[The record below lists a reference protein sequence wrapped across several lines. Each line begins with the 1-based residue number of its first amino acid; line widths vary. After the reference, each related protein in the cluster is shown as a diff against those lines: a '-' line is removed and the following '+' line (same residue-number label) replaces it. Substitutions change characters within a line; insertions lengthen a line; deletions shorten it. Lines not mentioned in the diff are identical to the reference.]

1 MTWPRPAEGSGR
13 VGAAA
18 RTGRQLHFRAATGR
32 SGGSGMTADYDDGL
46 AKAPLEVAGDDDV
59 HHEGGVVARA
69 DYTPVDHVSHLL
81 GIGIS
86 CFYLIAA
93 LATLW
98 EVFSRYALNAPTYW
112 AFETVMMLCAAA
124 WMLSSGFVTLKQRHI
139 AITVFHILATPRQRW
154 WLDLFAMVVGVVALY
169 MLLSDAAIRAYDSI
183 GRLEKSGSAFN
194 SPLPML
200 LKALMVTGAF
210 LYLAQL
216 LVNLHRHF
224 TAAAARLAVKL
235 VAAYMVLY
243 FSAALLGH
251 AFDISW
257 AGAVSEVFSGIGT
270 SLDPS
275 RALNMR
281 SMDLGTVSVIMVVLL
296 VALMMTGMPLGIVT
310 LIVSVIMAIAFFGP
324 RGLFLVSSNAVGLL
338 EHYSLVAVPFF
349 VLMASILERAG
360 IAEDLFDAMSIF
372 AGNLRGGV
380 AVQTTVVA
388 VILAAMS
395 GVMGGEIV
403 MLGLVALPQMFRLGY
418 DRKIAIGLICAA
430 GALAT
435 LIPPSII
442 MIVYGLSAEVGI
454 GDLFMAGAVPG
465 LMLAFFYASY
475 VLIRVNLNP
484 ALAPTAAEVAEK
496 TGQDQKLS
504 RERLTAVVLCI
515 LLIGAVMGSI
525 YGGIASVTEAAAVGC
540 IGSLLVAAVRNRFN
554 WEVVSA
560 ALLGT
565 MSTVGTII
573 WLVLG
578 AVSFVGIFNLVGGG
592 DFMRS
597 LFLDLGLSALGTVLV
612 MMLILMVLGTFME
625 WIAIVFITVPVFA
638 PVVMELAPALGLT
651 PDQAKVWFGILFV
664 MNIQIYFLSPPFGPA
679 CFWLKSVAPRDV
691 TLQEIFISV
700 LPFIALQIVGLFL
713 VMMYPQIAL
722 WLPEFLTGGPL

>member
-1 MTWPRPAEGSGR
+1 MSQEYQDKLQA
-13 VGAAA
+13 
-18 RTGRQLHFRAATGR
+18 
-32 SGGSGMTADYDDGL
+32 
-46 AKAPLEVAGDDDV
+46 APLEAGGDDPVED
-59 HHEGGVVARA
+59 EAPEITISEYG
-69 DYTPVDHVSHLL
+69 PVDHVSHLV
-81 GIGIS
+81 GIGVS
-86 CFYLIAA
+86 AFYMVAA
-93 LATLW
+93 LATLY
-98 EVFSRYALNAPTYW
+98 EVFSRYFLNAPTYW
-112 AFETVMMLCAAA
+112 GFETVMMLCAAA
-124 WMLSSGFVTLKQRHI
+124 WMLSSGFVTLKRRHI
-139 AITVFHILATPRQRW
+139 AITVFHLMASPRQRW

-169 MLLSDAAIRAYDSI
+169 MLLSDASIRAYDSVA
-183 GRLEKSGSAFN
+183 RLEKSGSAFN
-194 SPLPML
+194 APLPML
-200 LKALMVTGAF
+200 LKSLMVTGAF

-216 LVNLHRHF
+216 LMNLYRHF
-224 TAAAARLAVKL
+224 ENRAARSAVQL
-235 VAAYMVLY
+235 VALFMVIY
-243 FSAALLGH
+243 FAAGFMGH
-251 AFDISW
+251 GLEISW
-257 AGAVSEVFSGIGT
+257 ASAISDFFSDIGAA
-270 SLDPS
+270 LDPS
-275 RALNMR
+275 KALNMR
-281 SMDLGTVSVIMVVLL
+281 AMDLGTVSIIMVALL
-296 VALMMTGMPLGIVT
+296 IALMMTGMPLGIVT

-324 RGLFLVSSNAVGLL
+324 RGLFLVSSNAAGLL

-360 IAEDLFDAMSIF
+360 IAEDLFDAMSVF

-388 VILAAMS
+388 VVLAAMS

-418 DRKIAIGLICAA
+418 DRKLSIGLICAA

-465 LMLAFFYASY
+465 LMLAIFYAGY
-475 VLIRVNLNP
+475 VLLRVNINP
-484 ALAPTAAEVAEK
+484 ALAPTASEVAEL
-496 TGQDQKLS
+496 TGHDQKLS
-504 RERLTAVVLCI
+504 RERLIAVFLCI
-515 LLIGAVMGSI
+515 LLIGSVMGSI

-540 IGSLLVAAVRNRFN
+540 VGAMLVAAVRNSFN
-554 WEVVSA
+554 WNVTTE
-560 ALLGT
+560 ALMGT

-597 LFLDLGLSALGTVLV
+597 MFLDLGLSAIGTVLV

-638 PVVMELAPALGLT
+638 PVVMELAPDLGLT
-651 PDQAKVWFGILFV
+651 PDQAKIWFGVLFV

-679 CFWLKSVAPRDV
+679 CFWLKSVAPKDV

-700 LPFIALQIVGLFL
+700 LPFIVLQIIGLAL
-713 VMMYPQIAL
+713 VMMIPQIAL
-722 WLPEFLTGGPL
+722 WLPEFLTGGTL

>member
-1 MTWPRPAEGSGR
+1 MS
-13 VGAAA
+13 
-18 RTGRQLHFRAATGR
+18 Q
-32 SGGSGMTADYDDGL
+32 DYDSKLVD
-46 AKAPLEVAGDDDV
+46 APLEVSGPDAVHEDDG
-59 HHEGGVVARA
+59 HLARA
-69 DYTPVDHVSHLL
+69 DYTPVDHFSHLT
-81 GIGIS
+81 GIAVS
-86 CFYLIAA
+86 VFYLFAA
-93 LATLW
+93 IATLI

-124 WMLSSGFVTLKQRHI
+124 WMLSAGYITMRQRHI
-139 AITVFHILATPRQRW
+139 AITVFHVLANDRQRW
-154 WLDLFAMVVGVVALY
+154 WLDLFAMVVGVLALY
-169 MLLSDAAIRAYDSI
+169 MLLSDAAIRAYISVA
-183 GRLEKSGSAFN
+183 RVEKSGSAFN
-194 SPLPML
+194 SPLPMM
-200 LKALMVTGAF
+200 LKSLMVAGAF
-210 LYLAQL
+210 MYLTQL
-216 LVNLHRHF
+216 MVNLHRHF
-224 TAAAARLAVKL
+224 ASPGLRLLVKAVGVYFVIYFAAAFL
-235 VAAYMVLY
+235 
-243 FSAALLGH
+243 SE

-257 AGAVSEVFSGIGT
+257 ANTIAGTLSDIGKAM
-270 SLDPS
+270 DPS
-275 RALNMR
+275 KALNMR
-281 SMDLGTVSVIMVVLL
+281 SMDLGTVSIIMVLLL
-296 VALMMTGMPLGIVT
+296 VALMMTGMPLGMVT
-310 LIVSVIMAIAFFGP
+310 LIVSVIMAVAFFGP

-403 MLGLVALPQMFRLGY
+403 MLGLVALPQLFRLGY
-418 DRKIAIGLICAA
+418 DRKLSIGLICAS

-475 VLIRVNLNP
+475 VLIRVNLNHS
-484 ALAPTAAEVAEK
+484 LAPTAAEVAK
-496 TGQDQKLS
+496 ITGHDQKLS
-504 RERLTAVVLCI
+504 KERVTAVILCI
-515 LLIGAVMGSI
+515 ILIACVMGSI

-540 IGSLLVAAVRNRFN
+540 IGSMFVAAVRNKFN
-554 WEVVSA
+554 WQVTTA
-560 ALLGT
+560 ALMGT

-597 LFLDLGLSALGTVLV
+597 LFLDLGLPALGTVLV

-638 PVVMELAPALGLT
+638 PVVMQLAPELGLT
-651 PDQAKVWFGILFV
+651 EDQAKIWFGILFV

-679 CFWLKSVAPRDV
+679 CFWLKSVAPKDV

-700 LPFIALQIVGLFL
+700 LPFIALQVLGLIL
-713 VMMYPQIAL
+713 VLLFPQIAL
-722 WLPEFLTGGPL
+722 WFPELLNGGPL

>member
-1 MTWPRPAEGSGR
+1 MTQTYDNKLDETEIEI
-13 VGAAA
+13 GA
-18 RTGRQLHFRAATGR
+18 QDPLHE
-32 SGGSGMTADYDDGL
+32 DDGL
-46 AKAPLEVAGDDDV
+46 PRDQ
-59 HHEGGVVARA
+59 
-69 DYTPVDHVSHLL
+69 YTAVDHISHLI

-86 CFYLIAA
+86 VLYLVAA
-93 LATLW
+93 VSTLI
-98 EVFSRYALNAPTYW
+98 EVFMRYVFNAPTYW
-112 AFETVMMLCAAA
+112 AFETVLVLCATA
-124 WMLSSGFVTLKQRHI
+124 WMLSSGYITMKKRHI
-139 AITVFHILATPRQRW
+139 GITVFHVMASDRQRW
-154 WLDLFAMVVGVVALY
+154 WLDLFAMVVGVIALY
-169 MLLSDAAIRAYDSI
+169 MLLADGSIRAYDSVM
-183 GRLEKSGSAFN
+183 RLEKSGSAFN
-194 SPLPML
+194 SPMPMMM
-200 LKALMVTGAF
+200 KVVMVAGGF
-210 LYLAQL
+210 LYLSQL

-224 TAAAARLAVKL
+224 ETPALRHLIKA
-235 VAAYMVLY
+235 VAAYMVIY
-243 FSAALLGH
+243 FASAYLSHVWDVSIAASLSD
-251 AFDISW
+251 FFSDI
-257 AGAVSEVFSGIGT
+257 GK

-275 RALNMR
+275 KALQMR
-281 SMDLGTVSVIMVVLL
+281 KMDLGTVSLIMVILL

-310 LIVSVIMAIAFFGP
+310 LIVSVIMAIGFFGP

-418 DRKIAIGLICAA
+418 DRKLTIGLICAS

-454 GDLFMAGAVPG
+454 GDLFMAGAIPG
-465 LMLAFFYASY
+465 IMLAVFYAGY
-475 VLIRVNLNP
+475 VLIRVNLNHS
-484 ALAPTAAEVAEK
+484 LAPTAAEVAAI
-496 TGQDQKLS
+496 TGHDQKLS
-504 RERLTAVVLCI
+504 KERMTAVVLCI
-515 LLIGAVMGSI
+515 ILIGSVMGSI
-525 YGGIASVTEAAAVGC
+525 YGGVASVTEAAAVGC
-540 IGSLLVAAVRNRFN
+540 IGSLFVAAVRNKFN
-554 WEVVSA
+554 WEVLSA
-560 ALLGT
+560 AMLGSMT
-565 MSTVGTII
+565 TVGTII

-597 LFLDLGLSALGTVLV
+597 LFLDLGLSPMGTILV
-612 MMLILMVLGTFME
+612 MMVILMILGTFME

-638 PVVMELAPALGLT
+638 PVVMTLAPELGLT
-651 PDQAKVWFGILFV
+651 EDQAKVWFGILFV

-679 CFWLKSVAPRDV
+679 CFWLKSVAPKDV
-691 TLQEIFISV
+691 TLQEIFLAV
-700 LPFIALQIVGLFL
+700 LPFIVLQVIGLIL
-713 VMMYPQIAL
+713 VMIFPQIAL
-722 WLPEFLTGGPL
+722 WLPEILTN